1 MSQKFLEVRRA
12 GLAVRHTGA
21 VYPDIDGAPFGEGVQ
36 PSIISQ
42 IWDMLWRRKW
52 TVLAGLVS
60 VLVVAA
66 LVTWKLPRS
75 YTSTVTVLVG
85 SGPRNAGLTELDL
98 LNQSP
103 AIQTEMELITS
114 RRILE
119 PVVDEND
126 LHVRITSP
134 GPLLQGDLFNGFQAG
149 RDVVPGAYEIKKAGN
164 GAYEMWKTGAGG
176 VLGFWQST
184 PDSLVATLR
193 PGLAY
198 SGRGLRFQLPA
209 TMPDDPVEMKVSPFD
224 GAVGTLMTNVT
235 ASLVDPDAQLV
246 RVSCKSGGAKLAQ
259 RVCDGISKSYVGL
272 RNDLARG
279 DASHSA
285 EFLQQQSDTVGAQL
299 AAAEDELRQYKEA
312 NDVVDTQSLSG
323 AESGEL
329 AQFQARRD
337 GIDAER
343 AALAG
348 FINRLGTGEGSDKYR
363 DLAAYPTFINN
374 PMVGDILNNLINYEN
389 QLHDLSQ
396 RRTDVNPD
404 VVALKQRISEL
415 QGQIGHLA
423 RNYESALS
431 GQVASLDQTLGQFKG
446 RLASV
451 PRKQMDLARLERHA
465 EMLSQL
471 YTTLQQKLKEAQ
483 ISKAVELA
491 DVSIID
497 PPTFPMAPSFPNV
510 PLNLALG
517 LVGGLLVGLAGALL
531 QEFADTRVRRRHEIE
546 QETGLPVLTMIPSVK
561 GGRFIVGRTARLLPS
576 GAAAGSRLR
585 DYYPAGGELV
595 VEAFRSLGADLSFMA
610 QSMPGGDVRSVVFTS
625 PSRGEGKTFSAV
637 NFAATRAL
645 EGQRTLL
652 IDADLRAGAAS
663 AALGLEEAPG
673 LSDVLAG
680 KSPLLDAIRMVKI
693 GNHRLAVLGAGTT
706 PRDHGTLVTS
716 DELEEVLATAAEH
729 FDQVV
734 VDTPP
739 INVVS
744 DAALVAARAHAVIVV
759 VRSGHTDRE
768 ALDLTLSRLARVG
781 ARPLGIVLNDVKVGS
796 GDYEG
801 FSVYEPEAQ
810 EAAG

>member
-1 MSQKFLEVRRA
+1 M
-12 GLAVRHTGA
+12 
-21 VYPDIDGAPFGEGVQ
+21 DGVPFGEGVQ

-52 TVLAGLVS
+52 TVVAGLVS
-60 VLVVAA
+60 VLLVAG

-85 SGPRNAGLTELDL
+85 SGPRNAGLAELDL
-98 LNQSP
+98 LNQGP

-126 LHVRITSP
+126 LNVRIVSP
-134 GPLLQGDLFNGFQAG
+134 GPMRPADLFGGFQAG
-149 RDVVPGAYEIKKAGN
+149 RDAVPGAYEIKQAGN
-164 GAYEMWKTGAGG
+164 GAYEMWKTGTGG
-176 VLGFWQST
+176 FLGFWQST

-209 TMPDDPVEMKVSPFD
+209 AMPDDAVEMMVSPFD

-246 RVSCKSGGAKLAQ
+246 RVSCKSGAAKLAQ
-259 RVCDGISKSYVGL
+259 RVCDGISKSYVAL

-299 AAAEDELRQYKEA
+299 AAAEDELRRYKEA

-337 GIDAER
+337 EIDAER

-348 FINRLGTGEGSDKYR
+348 FINRLGTSEGSDKYR

-374 PMVGDILNNLINYEN
+374 PMVGNILNNLINYEN

-415 QGQIGHLA
+415 QGQLGHLA

-431 GQVASLDQTLGQFKG
+431 GQVASLDQSLGRSKG

-465 EMLSQL
+465 DMLSQL

-497 PPTFPMAPSFPNV
+497 PPTFPMQPTFPNV

-517 LVGGLLVGLAGALL
+517 LAGGLLVGLAGALL

-561 GGRFIVGRTARLLPS
+561 GGGGRFIVGRTPRLLPR
-576 GAAAGSRLR
+576 GAAADARLR
-585 DYYPAGGELV
+585 DYYPVGGDLV
-595 VEAFRSLGADLSFMA
+595 VEAFRSLGADLGFMA
-610 QSMPGGDVRSVVFTS
+610 QNMPGGRDVRTVVFTS

-693 GNHRLAVLGAGTT
+693 GNHRLAVLGVGTT

-716 DELEEVLATAAEH
+716 DELEQVLATAAEH

-744 DAALVAARAHAVIVV
+744 DAALMAARAHAVIVV
-759 VRSGHTDRE
+759 VRSGQTDRE

-781 ARPLGIVLNDVKVGS
+781 ARPLGIVLNDVKVG
-796 GDYEG
+796 GGAYEG